1 MKMLRQWHTIGVSLK
16 FAKLIVS
23 SSRKMPASYWPFIS
37 VRPIQDYA
45 KSCMEVAEYEMRI
58 PNGDLNLARDY
69 LELVAGSNAEDV
81 GRASELL
88 KDVKTRIYNN
98 PVPAQTFI
106 KTHEELELETI

>member
-1 MKMLRQWHTIGVSLK
+1 MQRQWHTIGVSSK
-16 FAKLIVS
+16 SAKLIVS
-23 SSRKMPASYWPFIS
+23 AYRKMPAYYSYRPIS

-58 PNGDLNLARDY
+58 PNGDLILARDY

-88 KDVKTRIYNN
+88 KDVKARIYNN
-98 PVPAQTFI
+98 PVPAQTFM
-106 KTHEELELETI
+106 KAHEELESETI

>member
-1 MKMLRQWHTIGVSLK
+1 MQRQWHTIGVSSK
-16 FAKLIVS
+16 SAKPIVS
-23 SSRKMPASYWPFIS
+23 VFGEYLINLTDHLIIS

-58 PNGDLNLARDY
+58 PNGDLILARDY

-98 PVPAQTFI
+98 PVPAQTFM
-106 KTHEELELETI
+106 KAHEDLELETI